1 MSYLSPVRWRNRAG
15 LRRHLT
21 LSSGTA
27 IKTPRD
33 STPSSGRRTNYSL
46 QTEKKLTELL
56 FPLGKII
63 GLLRPEIDGIIQL
76 VISSQHLPHN
86 SFSQRV
92 PDTPAISRSKQ
103 EHVQSNRIFFI
114 SRDHESSLNACTY
127 TTLHVSTSTY
137 SRSTDHH
144 ELGCINVKLHG
155 HVTAFD

>member
-56 FPLGKII
+56 LFPLGKII

-86 SFSQRV
+86 VHFLRESRTLPPS
-92 PDTPAISRSKQ
+92 PDRSK
-103 EHVQSNRIFFI
+103 NTFK
-114 SRDHESSLNACTY
+114 A
-127 TTLHVSTSTY
+127 
-137 SRSTDHH
+137 
-144 ELGCINVKLHG
+144 
-155 HVTAFD
+155 TAFSSFPGIMIVSHLPACKYVDLLTFN

>member
-86 SFSQRV
+86 IHFLRESRTLPPSPDRTKNTFKATAFSSF
-92 PDTPAISRSKQ
+92 P
-103 EHVQSNRIFFI
+103 
-114 SRDHESSLNACTY
+114 RDHESSLNACTY
-127 TTLHVSTSTY
+127 TTCKYVDLLTF
-137 SRSTDHH
+137 
-144 ELGCINVKLHG
+144 N
-155 HVTAFD
+155 